1 MESSKVMQAKVSA
14 KGWIVI
20 PAALRRRYGLT
31 PGTVVE
37 FQEAD
42 GKIIVIPRVSDPI
55 EELYGKLAG
64 EPSLT
69 EALLADRAEELER
82 EESQL
87 RTG

>member
-1 MESSKVMQAKVSA
+1 MESPKIMQAKVSA

-20 PAALRRRYGLT
+20 PAALRRRHGLT
-31 PGTVVE
+31 PGTLVE
-37 FQEAD
+37 FQEAGD
-42 GKIIVIPRVSDPI
+42 KIIVIPRVSDPI

-82 EESQL
+82 EGTQL
-87 RTG
+87 RTR

>member
-1 MESSKVMQAKVSA
+1 MRPPKVMQAKVSA

-31 PGTVVE
+31 PGTLVE
-37 FQEAD
+37 FQEAGD
-42 GKIIVIPRVSDPI
+42 KILVIPRVSDPI

-64 EPSLT
+64 GPSPT

-82 EESQL
+82 EEAHL
-87 RTG
+87 RAG

>member
-1 MESSKVMQAKVSA
+1 MASSKPMQAKVSA

-37 FQEAD
+37 FQEK
-42 GKIIVIPRVSDPI
+42 GNQIIVIPLVPDPI
-55 EELYGKLAG
+55 EQLYGKLAG

-69 EALLADRAEELER
+69 EALLADRAQELER
-82 EESQL
+82 EETQL

>member
-1 MESSKVMQAKVSA
+1 MRLPEVMQAKVSA

-31 PGTVVE
+31 PGTLVE
-37 FQEAD
+37 FQEAGD
-42 GKIIVIPRVSDPI
+42 KILVIPRVSDPI

-64 EPSLT
+64 GPSLT

-82 EESQL
+82 EEAHL
-87 RTG
+87 CAG